1 MSLSH
6 VLGYQLTQAN
16 LVSLAH
22 FEQAVG
28 QPFELRPVEYTL
40 LQLLREGACTTP
52 SQLAKELR
60 ITPPSMSVWLD
71 KLTARGLLLR
81 SKSAEDGRAQ
91 QISLTSKGQ
100 KLITQAH
107 DKLLASEQRML
118 GGLSIGER
126 TMLLEILQKI
136 SKTSSKPA

>member
-1 MSLSH
+1 MSISQ

-16 LVSLAH
+16 LISLEN

-28 QPFELRPVEYTL
+28 QPYELRPVEYTL
-40 LQLLREGACTTP
+40 LQLLREGICTTP

-71 KLTARGLLLR
+71 KLTARGLLTR
-81 SKSAEDGRAQ
+81 SKSETDGRAQ
-91 QISLTSKGQ
+91 QIALTAKGQ

-118 GGLSIGER
+118 AHLSVGER
-126 TMLLEILQKI
+126 AMLQEIMEKMI
-136 SKTSSKPA
+136 KNGK

>member
-1 MSLSH
+1 
-6 VLGYQLTQAN
+6 
-16 LVSLAH
+16 
-22 FEQAVG
+22 
-28 QPFELRPVEYTL
+28 
-40 LQLLREGACTTP
+40 
-52 SQLAKELR
+52 LAKELR

>member
-1 MSLSH
+1 MSLSQ

-16 LVSLAH
+16 LESLAN

-40 LQLLREGACTTP
+40 LQLLREGLCTTP

-71 KLTARGLLLR
+71 KLTARGLLSR
-81 SKSAEDGRAQ
+81 SKSTVDGRAQ
-91 QISLTSKGQ
+91 QLALTAKGQ

-107 DKLLASEQRML
+107 EKLLLSEQRMQSH
-118 GGLSIGER
+118 LSAGER
-126 TMLLEILQKI
+126 TLLLEILQKI
-136 SKTSSKPA
+136 SQSGIKPS